1 MSLLRVM
8 IVDDNEGDQFL
19 CQYVINQHESD
30 IDIIE
35 AYDGQNALELLEN
48 IEPPNVIFLDIN
60 MPRMDGFEF
69 LEQYEKKYPTTAS
82 KIILLTSSVIER
94 EMLKG
99 RSFAVID
106 DYIEKPLSAENVVSV
121 INNS

>member
-19 CQYVINQHESD
+19 CRYVINQHEND

-35 AYDGQNALELLEN
+35 AYDGQNALELLED
-48 IEPPNVIFLDIN
+48 IEPPNIIFLDIN

-69 LEQYEKKYPTTAS
+69 LEQYEKKYSSKAS

-99 RSFAVID
+99 RFFPVID
-106 DYIEKPLSAENVVSV
+106 DYIEKPLSAENLASA
-121 INNS
+121 INSN